1 MRSRREER
9 VRLPPWGRRRRSRG
23 FQRAEPETCEVE
35 ARNDGECAERA
46 DEELVEVVAGDV
58 FDDAAAA
65 LGESAGAGDEF
76 GADQE
81 VARGAVKLTQRGVDA
96 GGDCAADGAVGIPGD
111 EERQELMVFE

>member
-1 MRSRREER
+1 M
-9 VRLPPWGRRRRSRG
+9 
-23 FQRAEPETCEVE
+23 
-35 ARNDGECAERA
+35 
-46 DEELVEVVAGDV
+46 EVVAGDV